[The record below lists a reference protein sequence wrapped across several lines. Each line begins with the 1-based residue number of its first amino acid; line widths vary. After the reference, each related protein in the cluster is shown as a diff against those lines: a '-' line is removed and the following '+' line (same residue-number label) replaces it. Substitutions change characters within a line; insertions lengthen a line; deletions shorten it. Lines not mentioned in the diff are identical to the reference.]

1 MKYYAVGTR
10 MSCPCNKVWER
21 PGDITWCK
29 DFIAAVRSHCRP
41 HSHDTEEQAA
51 ILSKYNLTG
60 LSEEGFIVGEVGKD
74 DFGAIKNK
82 YPLTIVVISENALS
96 MMKELNFQFKTI
108 GEYPGEEK
116 MVVEGEGAYW
126 ESKTSKR

>member
-21 PGDITWCK
+21 PGD
-29 DFIAAVRSHCRP
+29 AH
-41 HSHDTEEQAA
+41 
-51 ILSKYNLTG
+51 
-60 LSEEGFIVGEVGKD
+60 
-74 DFGAIKNK
+74 
-82 YPLTIVVISENALS
+82 S

-108 GEYPGEEK
+108 GEYPDEEK

-126 ESKTSKR
+126 ESKTGRK